1 MLTREEFDRL
11 RQEDPESL
19 WKIMADFAARVAALE
34 EKIAPKPHTPSSAQ
48 GVLKPMSQRAKTG
61 KKPGGQRG
69 HKGHTLLKN
78 TAPDEVKNH
87 QPKACPQ
94 CGLDL
99 AGIEGEFI
107 EARQVVDLPEVI
119 RLLTVEHRAF
129 AVCCPGCNCQVKAD
143 FPEHVTAPVAYGPHL
158 QTTCTLLKMEQAIS
172 LERIVQ
178 MLADW
183 FGHSPSEGTIQ
194 NWIGIASV
202 RLAPIEAKIKEGI
215 IQAASAGFD
224 ETCVRSGKKNAW
236 IHVARTQKLTHF
248 SSPGGR
254 GKVAIEKAGILPAFR
269 GVAHH
274 DAWRAY
280 LSFSQCSHSLCC
292 AHLLREGAALKD
304 RFDKVG
310 AWSEPILAW
319 LRKTKKQKDSG
330 HLGDSEMLFKQ
341 LRALVAKAYKTLG
354 CEPPIEGKTLSSCPK
369 ELTSRIRWLDRLWSY
384 AREVTRFAWDVLA
397 EFDNNGSERDIRPVK
412 LFSKVFGC
420 WRSTSGLEDF
430 CRLRGYLSTLRK
442 QGISTRKGMLS
453 VFLGEPVCPATA

>member
-1 MLTREEFDRL
+1 MTRQEFD
-11 RQEDPESL
+11 QIYQQDPQACFEL
-19 WKIMADFAARVAALE
+19 FQALAQRVAALE
-34 EKIAPKPHTPSSAQ
+34 EKLAPKPHTPSSAQ
-48 GVLKPMSQRAKTG
+48 GVLKPMSQRPKTDRKTG
-61 KKPGGQRG
+61 GQKG
-69 HKGHTLLKN
+69 HKGHTLQKN
-78 TAPDEVKNH
+78 ADPDEVKNH
-87 QPKACPQ
+87 QPKACPR
-94 CGLDL
+94 CGLNL
-99 AGIEGEFI
+99 EGMKGEFV
-107 EARQVVDLPEVI
+107 EARQIVDLPEVI
-119 RLLTVEHRAF
+119 RLLTVEHRTF
-129 AVCCPGCNCQVKAD
+129 AVSCPGCNCTVKSE
-143 FPEHVTAPVAYGPHL
+143 FPEQVTAPVAYGPHL

-178 MLADW
+178 MIADW

-194 NWIGIASV
+194 NWIGIASM

-236 IHVARTQKLTHF
+236 IHVARTETLTHF

-254 GKVAIEKAGILPAFR
+254 GKAAIEKAGILPHFR

-280 LSFSQCSHSLCC
+280 LSFVQCSHSLCC

-304 RFDKVG
+304 RFDKAG

-319 LRKTKKQKDSG
+319 LRTTKKQKDAG
-330 HLGDSEMLFKQ
+330 HLGESVDLVKS
-341 LRALVAKAYKTLG
+341 LRSLVAKAYKRLG
-354 CEPPIEGKTLSSCPK
+354 CEPPLEGKTLSSCPK

-384 AREVTRFAWDVLA
+384 ASEVTRFGWDVLA

-442 QGISTRKGMLS
+442 QGISTRAGMLS
-453 VFLGEPVCPATA
+453 IFLGEPICPATA

>member
-1 MLTREEFDRL
+1 M

-61 KKPGGQRG
+61 KKPGGQTG
-69 HKGHTLLKN
+69 HKGHTLQKN
-78 TAPDEVKNH
+78 AEPDEVKNH
-87 QPKACPQ
+87 QPKACPR

-99 AGIEGEFI
+99 ADIAGELV

-119 RLLTVEHRAF
+119 RLLTVEHRAYQ
-129 AVCCPGCNCQVKAD
+129 VCCPGCNCQVKAD
-143 FPEHVTAPVAYGPHL
+143 FPEQVTAPVAYGPHL

-178 MLADW
+178 MIADW
-183 FGHSPSEGTIQ
+183 FGHSPSEATVQ

-215 IQAASAGFD
+215 IQAVSAGFD

-236 IHVARTQKLTHF
+236 IHVARTEKLTHF
-248 SSPGGR
+248 SCPGGR
-254 GKVAIEKAGILPAFR
+254 GKVAIEKAGILPHFR

-280 LSFSQCSHSLCC
+280 LSFAQCSHSLCC

-304 RFDKVG
+304 RFDKAG

-319 LRKTKKQKDSG
+319 LRKAKKRKDSG
-330 HLGDSEMLFKQ
+330 HLGDSEELFKQ
-341 LRALVAKAYKTLG
+341 LRALVSKAYKTLG
-354 CEPPIEGKTLSSCPK
+354 CEPPIEGKALSSCPK

-384 AREVTRFAWDVLA
+384 AREVTRFAWDALA

-420 WRSTSGLEDF
+420 WRSSSGLEDF

-442 QGISTRKGMLS
+442 QGISTRKGILS
-453 VFLGEPVCPATA
+453 VFLGEPICPATA

>member
-1 MLTREEFDRL
+1 MLTREEFDRM

-61 KKPGGQRG
+61 KKPGGQTG
-69 HKGHTLLKN
+69 HKGHTLQKN
-78 TAPDEVKNH
+78 AEPDEVKNH
-87 QPKACPQ
+87 QPKACPR

-99 AGIEGEFI
+99 ADIAGEFV

-119 RLLTVEHRAF
+119 RLLTVEHRAYQ
-129 AVCCPGCNCQVKAD
+129 VCCPGCNCQVKAD
-143 FPEHVTAPVAYGPHL
+143 FPEQVTAPVAYGPHL

-178 MLADW
+178 MIADW
-183 FGHSPSEGTIQ
+183 FGHSPSEATVQ

-215 IQAASAGFD
+215 IQAVSAGFD

-236 IHVARTQKLTHF
+236 IHVARTEKLTHF
-248 SSPGGR
+248 SCPGGR
-254 GKVAIEKAGILPAFR
+254 GKVAIEKAGILPHFR

-280 LSFSQCSHSLCC
+280 LSFAQCSHSLCC

-304 RFDKVG
+304 RFDKAG

-319 LRKTKKQKDSG
+319 LRKAKKRKDSG
-330 HLGDSEMLFKQ
+330 HLGDSEELIKQ
-341 LRALVAKAYKTLG
+341 LRALVSKAYKTLG
-354 CEPPIEGKTLSSCPK
+354 CEPPIEGKALSSCPK

-384 AREVTRFAWDVLA
+384 AREVTRFAWDALA

-420 WRSTSGLEDF
+420 WRSSSGLEDF

-442 QGISTRKGMLS
+442 QGISTRKGILS
-453 VFLGEPVCPATA
+453 VFLGEPICPATA

>member
-1 MLTREEFDRL
+1 MTREEFDRL
-11 RQEDPESL
+11 CQQDPDAIWKLVSDLATQVAVLQEKL
-19 WKIMADFAARVAALE
+19 
-34 EKIAPKPHTPSSAQ
+34 APKPHTPSSAQ
-48 GVLKPMSQRAKTG
+48 GVLKPMSQRPKTDR
-61 KKPGGQRG
+61 KSGGQKG
-69 HKGHTLLKN
+69 HKGHTLQKN
-78 TAPDEVKNH
+78 AEPDEVKNH
-87 QPKACPQ
+87 LPNACPQ
-94 CGLDL
+94 CGQDL
-99 AGIEGEFI
+99 QGIPGEFV

-119 RLLTVEHRAF
+119 RLLTVEHRAYQ
-129 AVCCPGCNCQVKAD
+129 VCCPGCSGQVKAN
-143 FPEHVTAPVAYGPHL
+143 FPEHVIAPVAYGPHL

-172 LERIVQ
+172 LERITQ
-178 MLADW
+178 MIADW

-202 RLAPIEAKIKEGI
+202 RLASIEAKIKEGI
-215 IQAASAGFD
+215 IQAKSAGFD

-236 IHVARTQKLTHF
+236 IHVARTEKLTHF

-254 GKVAIEKAGILPAFR
+254 GKAAIEKAEILPHFR

-280 LSFSQCSHSLCC
+280 LSFAQCSHSLCC

-304 RFDKVG
+304 RFDKAG

-330 HLGDSEMLFKQ
+330 HLGVAQDLVRS
-341 LRALVAKAYKTLG
+341 LRSLVSKAYKCLG
-354 CEPPIEGKTLSSCPK
+354 CEPPQEGKTLSACPK

-384 AREVTRFAWDVLA
+384 ASEVTRFAWDALA

-420 WRSTSGLEDF
+420 WRSASGLEDF

-442 QGISTRKGMLS
+442 QGISTRAGMLS
-453 VFLGEPVCPATA
+453 VFLGEPICPATA